1 MSENYFPDI
10 NYGESNKHMYNDLI
24 NYSWSPFFEH
34 SIWEIFIFCMA
45 YAYAKKLKPKDP
57 DGKGTLNS
65 KVFKPNTRHIMYA
78 LAIDHTNDV
87 GVIKNLNNVV
97 KICEGFANV
106 GIEKIYQIFKNKPSD
121 ISIEKIFL
129 DMISEIN
136 EK

>member
-10 NYGESNKHMYNDLI
+10 NYGESNKRMYHDLI
-24 NYSWSPFFEH
+24 NYPWSPFFEH
-34 SIWEIFIFCMA
+34 SIWEIFIFCMS

-65 KVFKPNTRHIMYA
+65 KVFRRNTRYIMYA

-87 GVIKNLNNVV
+87 GVIKNLNGVV

-106 GIEKIYQIFKNKPSD
+106 GIQKIYQIFKNKSSE
-121 ISIEKIFL
+121 ISVEKIFL